1 MRRIILSFAALLIAG
16 HAFAQKT
23 VYHDAAGLTVI
34 GKAIPTTKALPVSIH
49 LHIASMTR

>member
-1 MRRIILSFAALLIAG
+1 MRRIILSLAALLIAG

-34 GKAIPTTKALPVSIH
+34 GKAMAPGRELCRLYLPARNCDV
-49 LHIASMTR
+49 